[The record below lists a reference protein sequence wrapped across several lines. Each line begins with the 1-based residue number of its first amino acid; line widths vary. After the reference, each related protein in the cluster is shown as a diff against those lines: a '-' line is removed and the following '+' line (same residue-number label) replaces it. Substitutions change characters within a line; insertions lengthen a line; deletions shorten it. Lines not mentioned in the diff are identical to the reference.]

1 MVLHI
6 QYHAAM
12 AGRQVAT
19 RARITPTNRKTCQH
33 NRTANTGNS
42 STAEATTKTRFQ
54 SAASLLN

>member
-19 RARITPTNRKTCQH
+19 RARITPTNRKTTTRPTQ
-33 NRTANTGNS
+33 
-42 STAEATTKTRFQ
+42 ATVAQPKLQPQLDFSQ
-54 SAASLLN
+54 LPLC